1 MVFWGES
8 WVEVVRHQS
17 ASPPASPRGE
27 AIFGSHYNAVFL
39 HRMDRFCLICAICVL
54 NLNDIGEVYSD
65 IYLLNGAYYAMM
77 IYVKGERRW
86 FYEKIRNGGAY
97 RLGSKQA

>member
-27 AIFGSHYNAVFL
+27 AILCCIATLFFL
-39 HRMDRFCLICAICVL
+39 HRMDRFCLTCAICVL

>member
-1 MVFWGES
+1 MRLYDISRLRRQLLLEAKPYL
-8 WVEVVRHQS
+8 VR
-17 ASPPASPRGE
+17 
-27 AIFGSHYNAVFL
+27 ITTLFFL

-77 IYVKGERRW
+77 IYVKGERR
-86 FYEKIRNGGAY
+86 
-97 RLGSKQA
+97 